1 MSKVEK
7 PSQCTEEDYLW
18 QTQNNSVLETIFLT
32 IEFQI
37 FWYFDFWLTQKEL
50 IIPWCMFY

>member
-18 QTQNNSVLETIFLT
+18 QTQNNSTRIIYSVLETIFLT

-37 FWYFDFWLTQKEL
+37 FWYFDF
-50 IIPWCMFY
+50 